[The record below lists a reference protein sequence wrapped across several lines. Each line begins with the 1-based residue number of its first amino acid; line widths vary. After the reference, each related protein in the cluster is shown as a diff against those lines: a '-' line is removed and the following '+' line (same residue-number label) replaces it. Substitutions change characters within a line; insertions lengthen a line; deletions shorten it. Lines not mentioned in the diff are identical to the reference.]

1 MNRLILQTKP
11 QEYEMERPMKDGDY
25 IDSDYEQLDYDEIE
39 IEKIRRRRQRIEEM
53 RKEKLLHEKRLLK
66 IKRILILT
74 ALVFLVI
81 GIGAIIG
88 NAIKP
93 KPELQ
98 TEPEEIYIAG
108 ISENE
113 TVTPHI
119 EEIQNAVI
127 SDNQVLSTEV
137 EAKLEYPYKE
147 SMPQIYGLFDGYEV
161 KKTESTG
168 YIWNEEV
175 ISEYAVLINAG
186 SGNVVAQ
193 KEADT
198 RINPASMTKI
208 LTVLV
213 AAEHITDLQEPVT
226 VTIEA
231 TDYAFI
237 HDLSAVGFAKDET
250 VTVEDL
256 LYGTILPSGG
266 DAAYALACH
275 ISGTQD
281 AFVELMNEK
290 LKELGI
296 ASTAHFTNCVGLYDE
311 NHYCTVTDMAIILKA
326 AVENE
331 LCRDVLSAH
340 TYTTSITEQHP
351 EGITISNLFLRRI
364 EDKDTHGEVLCA
376 KTGFVAQS
384 GNCAASYAISNSGE
398 QYICVTAKSSSAWK
412 CIYDHVRIYT
422 DYTN

>member
-1 MNRLILQTKP
+1 MKKLILIARP
-11 QEYEMERPMKDGDY
+11 QKNEMESQMKDREY
-25 IDSDYEQLDYDEIE
+25 DSLDYDEIE
-39 IEKIRRRRQRIEEM
+39 EEKIRRRRQRIEEM
-53 RKEKLLHEKRLLK
+53 KKEKLLHQQSLLR
-66 IKRILILT
+66 IKRVFIFAAIIFLAVGIT
-74 ALVFLVI
+74 ALIVTV
-81 GIGAIIG
+81 
-88 NAIKP
+88 IKP
-93 KPELQ
+93 KPELKP
-98 TEPEEIYIAG
+98 EPEEVLIAG
-108 ISENE
+108 VSGNDAVVQHIEEIERHVISENE
-113 TVTPHI
+113 
-119 EEIQNAVI
+119 
-127 SDNQVLSTEV
+127 VLSTGV
-137 EAKLEYPYKE
+137 TAKLEYPYGA
-147 SMPQIYGLFDGYEV
+147 STPQIYGLFDGYEV

-186 SGNVVAQ
+186 TGNVVAQ
-193 KEADT
+193 READT

-208 LTVLV
+208 LTLLV
-213 AAEHITDLQEPVT
+213 AAEHITDLEEPVT
-226 VTIEA
+226 ITIET
-231 TDYAFI
+231 TDYAFSN
-237 HDLSAVGFAKDET
+237 DLSAVGFDRDET
-250 VTVEDL
+250 VTVRDL

-275 ISGTQD
+275 ICGSQD
-281 AFVELMNEK
+281 AFVELMNDK
-290 LKELGI
+290 LQELGI

-331 LCRDVLSAH
+331 LCREVLSAH
-340 TYTTSITEQHP
+340 TYTTSFTQQHP

-422 DYTN
+422 DYTH